1 MYDNNL
7 DKTIK
12 TAQRSFNTEFLQTDY
27 NNFAFN
33 NTNTSNF
40 KYLKTEQNFNYNYN
54 IFNKRIF
61 FKTLNNENL
70 ADRKIKLIK
79 KYDKKTKDTILIK
92 NILFKILDI
101 VEECHFYQ
109 VENEVDLINIPE
121 WKNWM
126 SSFIYNTDLQS
137 TRYKSKALNFLKENE
152 KNESDNKEIDEKIMN
167 FIKNNKEID
176 CEFYDYI
183 NFKGFFENDNNANN
197 NNKNKY
203 LHIYDI
209 LGNEINRI
217 ISSKNLIYGL
227 KPREMKKM
235 KNDEFELEEWEMNN
249 LKLPNNNEKDSLFTE
264 ILEMN
269 IDNSNIVE
277 IMNNISNKE
286 KQKIKEDDED
296 ENDNNDNNDNDNND
310 INDKNDNNEIY
321 VYINLINQNLLFLSY
336 FENLITYFLVLNL
349 YDKYLI
355 YAYNQLRL

>member
-137 TRYKSKALNFLKENE
+137 TRFKSKALNFLKENE
-152 KNESDNKEIDEKIMN
+152 KK
-167 FIKNNKEID
+167 
-176 CEFYDYI
+176 
-183 NFKGFFENDNNANN
+183 
-197 NNKNKY
+197 
-203 LHIYDI
+203 
-209 LGNEINRI
+209 
-217 ISSKNLIYGL
+217 
-227 KPREMKKM
+227 
-235 KNDEFELEEWEMNN
+235 
-249 LKLPNNNEKDSLFTE
+249 
-264 ILEMN
+264 
-269 IDNSNIVE
+269 
-277 IMNNISNKE
+277 
-286 KQKIKEDDED
+286 
-296 ENDNNDNNDNDNND
+296 
-310 INDKNDNNEIY
+310 
-321 VYINLINQNLLFLSY
+321 
-336 FENLITYFLVLNL
+336 
-349 YDKYLI
+349 
-355 YAYNQLRL
+355 